1 MYISYV
7 MQKSSWLY
15 ALIAMVSTIQ
25 SQLRLLFFSPFVLV
39 RFSMIEDIA
48 KNDLT
53 KLECLTDGYTNRL
66 SNETLVL

>member
-1 MYISYV
+1 
-7 MQKSSWLY
+7 
-15 ALIAMVSTIQ
+15 MVSTIQ
-25 SQLRLLFFSPFVLV
+25 SQLRLFFFSPFVLV

-53 KLECLTDGYTNRL
+53 ILECLTDGYANRL